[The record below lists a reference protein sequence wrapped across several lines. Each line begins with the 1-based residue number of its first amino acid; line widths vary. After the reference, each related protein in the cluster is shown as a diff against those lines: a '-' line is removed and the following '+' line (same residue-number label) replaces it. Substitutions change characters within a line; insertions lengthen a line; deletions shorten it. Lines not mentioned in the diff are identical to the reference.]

1 MKIARILGAV
11 AVATVAAAG
20 AAAPAFASTSEVPQN
35 VAAVQTRVG
44 VKAQHITAKM
54 QALQSRLTAKPHLNA
69 ARNTLQAD
77 ITKVVSDTN
86 AWRQQ
91 IAAATTMA
99 GVRAADPAH
108 QAVIADL
115 VKLRTDLAAAKGT
128 KTTTAKPANTTA
140 TNPAAG
146 TTANQPA
153 TTANQPAN
161 QANQANQQANTG
173 ADAGN

>member
-1 MKIARILGAV
+1 MKIARILGTV

-54 QALQSRLTAKPHLNA
+54 QALQSRLTTKPHLNA
-69 ARNTLQAD
+69 VRNTLQTD
-77 ITKVVSDTN
+77 INKVMSDTS

-115 VKLRTDLAAAKGT
+115 VKLRTDLTAAKGA

-140 TNPAAG
+140 TKPTTTTADQPVAG
-146 TTANQPA
+146 TAG
-153 TTANQPAN
+153 N
-161 QANQANQQANTG
+161 QATMGDTG
-173 ADAGN
+173 H

>member
-1 MKIARILGAV
+1 VKIARILGTV

-54 QALQSRLTAKPHLNA
+54 QALQSRLTTKPHLNA
-69 ARNTLQAD
+69 VRNTLQTD
-77 ITKVVSDTN
+77 INKVVTDTN

-128 KTTTAKPANTTA
+128 KTTTAN
-140 TNPAAG
+140 
-146 TTANQPA
+146 

-161 QANQANQQANTG
+161 PANQQANPANQQANPANQQANPG
-173 ADAGN
+173 ADTGN